1 MAVRRLFFTF
11 AGGAPGVGLLIMRL
25 VAGVGLCVDG
35 ATTVFAMSSSEHV
48 FVRILSIGFAI
59 LVFLGLWTPL
69 IGALVALEALWQI
82 LARAGELWPWIM
94 VGTLGAALALIGPG
108 AWSLDARLFG
118 WKRLTISDEK
128 DP

>member
-1 MAVRRLFFTF
+1 
-11 AGGAPGVGLLIMRL
+11 MRL

-48 FVRILSIGFAI
+48 VVRILSIGFAI
-59 LVFLGLWTPL
+59 LLFLGLWTPL

-82 LARAGELWPWIM
+82 LAHAGELWPWIM

-118 WKRLTISDEK
+118 WKRLKISDK